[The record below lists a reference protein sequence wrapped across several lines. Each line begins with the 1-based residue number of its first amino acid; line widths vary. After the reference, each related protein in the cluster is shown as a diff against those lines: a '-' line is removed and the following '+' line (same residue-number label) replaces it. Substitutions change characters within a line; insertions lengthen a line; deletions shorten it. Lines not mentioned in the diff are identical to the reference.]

1 MTPETAKTVLL
12 FVTAALALVSAY
24 HQFIRFRGAKL
35 VALERPGAEPQ
46 TATTMKYSDLP
57 PEIRN
62 QYPDYKDPRGCN
74 ALVRVPFANEG
85 DRAGY
90 VKILSVRLPDGALQG
105 PEAKARVR
113 SSFYTYCVVPA
124 FGIGLHLI
132 LLRNLPVL
140 DVDTKI
146 KLEIDMELVRVHPL
160 TRRHNVKRMKN
171 YEIEV
176 LLKAPN
182 PELIQPT

>member
-1 MTPETAKTVLL
+1 
-12 FVTAALALVSAY
+12 
-24 HQFIRFRGAKL
+24 
-35 VALERPGAEPQ
+35 
-46 TATTMKYSDLP
+46 MKYSDLP

-62 QYPDYKDPRGCN
+62 QYPDYRDPRGCN
-74 ALVRVPFANEG
+74 ALVRIPFANEG

-90 VKILSVRLPDGALQG
+90 VKILSVRLQDGVLQG
-105 PEAKARVR
+105 PEARARVR

-132 LLRNLPVL
+132 LLRNLPAL
-140 DVDTKI
+140 EADTKI
-146 KLEIDMELVRVHPL
+146 KLEIDMEFVRVHPL
-160 TRRHNVKRMKN
+160 TRRHNVKRQRN

-182 PELIQPT
+182 PELNQTT